1 MKDGSPSPFID
12 PDGYNKF
19 VAEREQA
26 FHKELA
32 KQETASAL

>member
-1 MKDGSPSPFID
+1 MKEGAPTPFID
-12 PDGYNKF
+12 PDGYSKF

-32 KQETASAL
+32 KQKAASAP